1 MLVNIIPERPSTR
14 DIPVVVVGYDRSARI
29 TIRRVGSGT
38 VAKRIS
44 SLSAIVLTLLLGGC
58 GGGGGGNGGSPTP
71 PPVDTTPNGFKFN
84 NQDGANQSA
93 VVNSNAITIS

>member
-44 SLSAIVLTLLLGGC
+44 SLSAIVLMSLLGGC
-58 GGGGGGNGGSPTP
+58 GGGGGGGGGNGGSPTP
-71 PPVDTTPNGFKFN
+71 PPVDTTPNGFEFN
-84 NQDGANQSA
+84 NQNGANQSDVHA
-93 VVNSNAITIS
+93 